1 MKSEVASPVLSSP
14 TDEAYSS
21 DDYDGHEH
29 MSPISTNC
37 DTRSLR
43 GDSTPATST
52 DRSWRRKSEGDH
64 KARIASARKRILL
77 SMGRPVGEAGFGS
90 KIGES

>member
-1 MKSEVASPVLSSP
+1 MNSEVASPVLSSP

-21 DDYDGHEH
+21 DDTHEHEH
-29 MSPISTNC
+29 MSPVSTTF
-37 DTRSLR
+37 DTRSLH

-52 DRSWRRKSEGDH
+52 DRSWRRRSEGDH

-90 KIGES
+90 KTDES